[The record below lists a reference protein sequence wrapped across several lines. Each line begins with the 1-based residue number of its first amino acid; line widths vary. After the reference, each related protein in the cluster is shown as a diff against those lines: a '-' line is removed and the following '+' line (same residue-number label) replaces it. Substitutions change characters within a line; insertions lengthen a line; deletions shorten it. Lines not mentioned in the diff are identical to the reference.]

1 MKDVTY
7 VERSVA
13 TKAQQKQIAGTKKPA
28 IVTTITG
35 EICRFGYV
43 VFKKLFMA

>member
-13 TKAQQKQIAGTKKPA
+13 TKAQQKQIAGTKKSRYCNYNN
-28 IVTTITG
+28 G
-35 EICRFGYV
+35 RD
-43 VFKKLFMA
+43 M